1 MVVKKFAQG
10 HTAIGSGK
18 SRVLAT
24 EPVFLRPWNG
34 PRVVHEM
41 VSCGMSIKREAI

>member
-1 MVVKKFAQG
+1 MLKATQPSVVE
-10 HTAIGSGK
+10 K